1 MCHGHENL
9 QEWELSQ
16 KHNKKKNHKNV
27 SLNLTQDWKH
37 KYAGKNTI
45 YVKR

>member
-16 KHNKKKNHKNV
+16 KHNKKKKSQKCKPKSNPR
-27 SLNLTQDWKH
+27 LETQICRQ
-37 KYAGKNTI
+37 KYDI
-45 YVKR
+45 C